1 MVRMGFLTGDVNQ
14 SRAVSLADLGM
25 TNAQLSQPLTTL
37 NYLNDVNANGALT
50 VADKAIINSNLTRRL
65 PAP

>member
-50 VADKAIINSNLTRRL
+50 VADKAIINSNLTRSL